1 MMLLGLLAMGST
13 NAFAGDGIGAGF
25 AEGGLVYKVN
35 AATIDADKRTAK
47 ATVTGVADNAMGK
60 SLITAKAITVPCVV
74 SPEVDGEVWTVTV
87 TGFTSTTWETA
98 VLDASKI
105 TKLSVDESNFAA
117 AVTDFSGFGELADLT
132 IIDNAEADFVTWPTY
147 TLGKLKKLDISTCGK
162 ITEIPADAF
171 NGGVLESISVD
182 GDKIKKV
189 NDNAFKG
196 CSKLADFPFGKN
208 LEYVGIHAFEGTA
221 LTAADLKNTKLTEI
235 TDYAFASTK
244 ITTVSLSKKV
254 ATLWAYA
261 FYKSPVATLTL
272 EDASSIKHI
281 YADALAY
288 TELTEL
294 SLTAGTPNAPITIDA
309 NAFEGCYKMKTFNF
323 VGANEID
330 YGYGFDVVDY
340 NAFIGCIPFVTITAP
355 QEYINKYNSVFGG
368 APLNCKWEAK
378 AAPIKVDGKIA
389 IKNGFAKW
397 FHNTKPIAID
407 AEKYEAFSV
416 YVDNGMLKKDGTAY
430 FQGLRKTNGRYYIN
444 PGEHIIL
451 KALQDDVTEVE
462 YEDMSIK
469 GLPTWSVFR
478 DEIFSFDQNYTLAA
492 FQTHATAVFNNWG
505 AGYYTPG
512 QYLYRLTNKSG
523 IGFNLF
529 AGAELIGGKD
539 DTSNKAQF
547 FIQSIKAPDAEGRL
561 NVIWLDEDGNVIEGS
576 TTAIEEVK
584 NETEDGASYNLAG
597 QKVGANYK
605 GVVIKNGK
613 KFMK

>member
-1 MMLLGLLAMGST
+1 MKKFQNFKLMLLGLMAMSS
-13 NAFAGDGIGAGF
+13 ASVFAGVDEAARSEGFVLYELSTDGSGNKTATVVGF
-25 AEGGLVYKVN
+25 NGDADATDVAELTILAVVSSEKGDYKVTKIDQTFPKGTGK
-35 AATIDADKRTAK
+35 ALSDTKKLTIAGSNLTSPIAVDFSTFAK
-47 ATVTGVADNAMGK
+47 LEELTIEA
-60 SLITAKAITVPCVV
+60 P
-74 SPEVDGEVWTVTV
+74 
-87 TGFTSTTWETA
+87 
-98 VLDASKI
+98 
-105 TKLSVDESNFAA
+105 AA
-117 AVTDFSGFGELADLT
+117 ALA
-132 IIDNAEADFVTWPTY
+132 AFP
-147 TLGKLKKLDISTCGK
+147 TLGTPNTKLKKLDISKCPGV
-162 ITEIPADAF
+162 TEIPADAF

-196 CSKLADFPFGKN
+196 CSKLAAFPFGQN
-208 LEYVGIHAFEGTA
+208 LEYVGTHAFEGTA
-221 LTAADLKNTKLTEI
+221 LTAADLSKTKLTEI

-272 EDASSIKHI
+272 EDAASIKNI
-281 YADALAY
+281 YANALAY

-294 SLTAGTPNAPITIDA
+294 SLTAGTANAPINIKA

-389 IKNGFAKW
+389 LKNGFAKW
-397 FHNTKPIAID
+397 FHNTKKIAID

-416 YVDNGMLKKDGTAY
+416 YVDNGLLKKDGTAY

-478 DEIFSFDQNYTLAA
+478 DEIFSFEQNYTLAA
-492 FQTHATAVFNNWG
+492 FQTHTTAVINNWG

-529 AGAELIGGKD
+529 AGAELKGGKD
-539 DTSNKAQF
+539 DTSDKAQF